1 MGVDKL
7 DIDSLKSEF
16 SKYKKDLLYLNEYMY
31 KNPELG
37 YKEVKSVDKIT
48 NLIQKHVVD
57 AKFKKFTD
65 LPTAFIASINK
76 KTGKKNVAICIEYD
90 ALPNVGHACGHNLIS
105 SIGLGAFFILS
116 NYKKDLDYE
125 LRIVGCP
132 AEEIIP
138 LTYKNGGGGGKIK
151 LLNQGVFDNTAYSV
165 MIHPAT
171 RNEVDPLMIAVKQ
184 IDIEYFGKAAHAS
197 GSAYVGKNALDAQIL
212 AYNNISALRQQLQP
226 VEKVHGIITHG
237 GESPNIIPDYTRSSW
252 MIRAQKTKDL
262 NRLEKKI
269 INCFRGAAESTG
281 CKLNIV
287 EGNGT
292 YENLVTDKKLKSI
305 FMENSKK
312 LSLDMK
318 TNESYDQSKNGSTD
332 FGNISK
338 LVPSLH
344 AFLQIVDDDGK
355 IVNHQP
361 EFAHATITKRA
372 TDMIETGSVLL
383 ASTILDL

>member
-1 MGVDKL
+1 MDVDNL
-7 DIDSLKSEF
+7 NTNTLKSDF
-16 SKYKKDLLYLNEYMY
+16 SKYKKELLELNKYMY

-37 YKEVKSVDKIT
+37 YQEVKSVDKIT
-48 NLIQKHVVD
+48 KLIQKFVTD
-57 AKFKKFTD
+57 AKFKKFNEI
-65 LPTAFIASINK
+65 PTAFSASFNK
-76 KTGKKNVAICIEYD
+76 RTSKKDIDICIEDD
-90 ALPNVGHACGHNLIS
+90 ALPNIGHACGHNLIS

-116 NYKKDLDYE
+116 NYKKELDYE
-125 LRIVGCP
+125 IKLVGCP

-138 LTYKNGGGGGKIK
+138 LTYENGGGGGKIK
-151 LLNQGVFDNTAYSV
+151 LIDQGVFDNTAYSV

-269 INCFRGAAESTG
+269 INCFKGAAESTG

-312 LSLDMK
+312 LSLDMQ

>member
-1 MGVDKL
+1 
-7 DIDSLKSEF
+7 
-16 SKYKKDLLYLNEYMY
+16 
-31 KNPELG
+31 
-37 YKEVKSVDKIT
+37 
-48 NLIQKHVVD
+48 
-57 AKFKKFTD
+57 
-65 LPTAFIASINK
+65 
-76 KTGKKNVAICIEYD
+76 
-90 ALPNVGHACGHNLIS
+90 
-105 SIGLGAFFILS
+105 
-116 NYKKDLDYE
+116 
-125 LRIVGCP
+125 
-132 AEEIIP
+132 
-138 LTYKNGGGGGKIK
+138 
-151 LLNQGVFDNTAYSV
+151 
-165 MIHPAT
+165 
-171 RNEVDPLMIAVKQ
+171 
-184 IDIEYFGKAAHAS
+184 
-197 GSAYVGKNALDAQIL
+197 
-212 AYNNISALRQQLQP
+212 
-226 VEKVHGIITHG
+226 
-237 GESPNIIPDYTRSSW
+237 

-269 INCFRGAAESTG
+269 INCFKGAAESTG

-292 YENLVTDKKLKSI
+292 YENLVTDEKLKSI

-312 LSLDMK
+312 LSVDMK

-338 LVPSLH
+338 QVPSLH